1 MTNIKKG
8 VIYGKGGYAEIDFE
22 EGSPVK
28 DFIKEFL
35 EDAEKGL
42 KDMGYTPCS
51 KDDAYI
57 TLDLNASVVK
67 EGEAGLKIKIFN
79 FGGKKSDTNAQRI
92 IIYARKLDEITKA
105 ELNFKSL
112 DMIAKAKMVKETGIP
127 FEMVN
132 K

>member
-1 MTNIKKG
+1 MKKG
-8 VIYGKGGYAEIDFE
+8 IIYGKGYAEIDFG

-42 KDMGYTPCS
+42 KEMGYIPCS
-51 KDDAYI
+51 KDDAHVI
-57 TLDLNASVVK
+57 LDLNASVVK

-92 IIYARKLDEITKA
+92 TIHARKLDSITKA
-105 ELNFKSL
+105 ELNLKPM
-112 DMIAKAKMVKETGIP
+112 DMNAKAKMVKETGLP